1 VVRRA
6 PCFSIITHSKPQTID
21 DGQVAG
27 NRKILMLRSL
37 LLYLS
42 ERQGLKKLLVKCS
55 LGRRMA
61 ARFIAGDQLD
71 DAVRAVRQL
80 NAEGFDATLDFLGES
95 VRAAAEAETA
105 CQVYLEILDRL
116 EAEGLRSNISIKPT
130 QLGLDLDEGL
140 AERLLGTL
148 AGRAARQ
155 HIFVRMDMESSA
167 HVESTLRVFHRLN
180 APRDALGVVIQS
192 YLFRSAKDV
201 DELVKIGARVRL
213 VKGAYQEPPEVAF
226 ARKADVDASFTKL
239 MEKLLTSGAHH
250 AIATHDPRMI
260 AATQNFARGHGLKAD
275 QYEFQMLYGIRRHL
289 QRELLRQGYRVR
301 VYVPYG
307 HEWYAYFMRRL
318 AERPANLFF
327 LMRNFF
333 RA

>member
-1 VVRRA
+1 
-6 PCFSIITHSKPQTID
+6 
-21 DGQVAG
+21 
-27 NRKILMLRSL
+27 MLRSL

-42 ERQGLKKLLVKCS
+42 ERQGLKKLLIKSS

-61 ARFIAGDQLD
+61 ARFIAGDKLD

-80 NAEGFDATLDFLGES
+80 NAEGFAATLDFLGES
-95 VRAAAEAETA
+95 VRDATEAEAA

-116 EAEGLRSNISIKPT
+116 EAERLSSHISIKPT

-148 AGRAARQ
+148 AERAARH
-155 HIFVRMDMESSA
+155 HIFVRMDMESSS

-180 APRDALGVVIQS
+180 APREALGVVIQS
-192 YLFRSAKDV
+192 YLFRSEKDL

-226 ARKADVDASFTKL
+226 VRKTDVDTSFVRL
-239 MEKLLTSGAHH
+239 MQKLLASGGYH

-260 AATQNFARGHGLKAD
+260 AATQNFARAHGLKQD
-275 QYEFQMLYGIRRHL
+275 QYEFQMLYGIRRQL
-289 QRELLRQGYRVR
+289 QRELLRLGYQIR

-327 LMRNFF
+327 LMRNVF